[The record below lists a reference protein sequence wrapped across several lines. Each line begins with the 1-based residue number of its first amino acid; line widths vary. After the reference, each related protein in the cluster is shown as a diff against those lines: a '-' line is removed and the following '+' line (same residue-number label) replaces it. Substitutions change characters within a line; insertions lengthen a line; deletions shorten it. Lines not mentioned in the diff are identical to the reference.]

1 VSTTVKKWARRK
13 AARGTNGHAR
23 GATGHARGANGHA
36 RGPNGQRPVLVCG
49 GAGFI
54 GAHLC
59 ARLLTQIEQVIC
71 IDNFCTSTEDSLENL
86 LGHPGFTLHRQDI
99 ATLRPDDVPPV
110 GAIFNLACAASPIHY
125 QRQPLD
131 TLFSNIDGMN
141 NLLRMAKLYGAR
153 IFQASTSEIYGH
165 PTAHPQ
171 EESYWGHVNSFGP
184 RSCYDEG
191 KRCAETLCY
200 IYQKH
205 HAVTVRI
212 ARIFNTYGPG
222 MMLSDGRVIV
232 NFIAQALSNQP
243 ITVYG
248 DGSQTR
254 SFCYVDDLI
263 DGILHLMAPENQF
276 AGPVNLGNPA
286 EITVAE
292 LAAKIIRFTGSG
304 SSIVCKPLP
313 VDDPPRRRPDLA
325 LAFDKLGW
333 RPSIGLDDGLERTIL
348 DVKRRLEKRSATT
361 PFRSEIATQLVA
373 NGMEANAQ

>member
-1 VSTTVKKWARRK
+1 MSTTMNGDRKRLRK
-13 AARGTNGHAR
+13 AAHDAR
-23 GATGHARGANGHA
+23 H
-36 RGPNGQRPVLVCG
+36 QRPVLVCG

-54 GAHLC
+54 GTHLC
-59 ARLLTQIEQVIC
+59 NRLLADGKRVIC
-71 IDNFCTSTEDSLENL
+71 VDNFCTSTEDSVAIFR
-86 LGHPGFTLHRQDI
+86 GHPGFTLRRQDV
-99 ATLRPDDVPPV
+99 ATLRDDDVPPV
-110 GAIFNLACAASPIHY
+110 GAIFNLACAASPVHY
-125 QRQPLD
+125 QREPLD

-141 NLLRMAKLYGAR
+141 NLLRMAKLYGAP

-165 PTAHPQ
+165 PTTHPQ
-171 EESYWGHVNSFGP
+171 NETYWGHVNSFGP

-205 HAVTVRI
+205 HGVAVRI

-232 NFIAQALSNQP
+232 NFIAQALSNEP

-248 DGSQTR
+248 NGSQTR

-263 DGILHLMAPENQF
+263 EGIVLLMAPKNQF

-286 EITVAE
+286 EISVAD
-292 LAAKIIRFTGSG
+292 LAAKIVRFTGSG
-304 SSIVCKPLP
+304 SPIVCKPLP
-313 VDDPPRRRPDLA
+313 VDDPPRRRPNVA

-333 RPSIGLDDGLERTIL
+333 RPAVDLDAGLERTVH
-348 DVKRRLEKRSATT
+348 DVKQRLGQRCATRS
-361 PFRSEIATQLVA
+361 FVSEPASQRA
-373 NGMEANAQ
+373 NPGMEVNAP